1 MAVSELEKN
10 ADSKSRLPSMLNSSH
25 RGASSKGGKTSY
37 SYRVGHV
44 EEVFLNWQVLRSNEG
59 GNTAGALLVAE
70 LTTE

>member
-10 ADSKSRLPSMLNSSH
+10 AESKSRLPSIVNSSH

-44 EEVFLNWQVLRSNEG
+44 EEVFLNWQVLILSRSVRREQLL
-59 GNTAGALLVAE
+59 TAE
-70 LTTE
+70 

>member
-70 LTTE
+70 LTAE